1 MRVSI
6 TTSINNPL
14 MATFTTKPEVFLIEF
29 D

>member
-6 TTSINNPL
+6 TTSINKTL
-14 MATFTTKPEVFLIEF
+14 LATFTTKPEVFLIEF